1 MTDSNTLRS
10 MRNNMPEPP
19 EVANFRTLF
28 LEFARAM
35 LVLTKNKIVDSGEG
49 KVLVQEYQFSGDNYW
64 QSFRYCAAHEQF
76 IPLPGDDAFPRAIA
90 EKCADAFFSSGLAS
104 GFKLSNDAGTPIKN
118 PGLEQVRPII
128 IYMYL
133 DRPIR
138 HLVRKYDRTSFSR
151 HQILACLDRHIADW
165 KGEAVSEPEI
175 APIYNFQTEIRT
187 VKLDGLVSIVPF
199 TDEEKTTT
207 MRVLGGLD
215 RAIDLRNYASA
226 FQVARL
232 RPLEGGFD
240 EVRKREIR
248 THARKALQCA
258 VTSLRLLKP
267 DAIGTMGYI
276 RLEGPAGELGA
287 GLSPLEDFHL
297 PWNRISLFRP
307 DRYVLD
313 RSDLPKFRKLYGLLS
328 ENGFKTW
335 DGLELLLRQFNRSCQ
350 RERDEDRI
358 LDYTICLESA
368 LLSDMSNELSYR
380 LALRAAKLLRNRC
393 SPKRTF
399 EHMRCL
405 YDVRSKIVHTN
416 ETLSSAG
423 VRKVINKRVG
433 LKPVEFM
440 RAMDMLMRQLL
451 STIIERVA
459 HHDSLEMFCKELDVE
474 IIESL

>member
-10 MRNNMPEPP
+10 MRNTMPEPP
-19 EVANFRTLF
+19 ELANFRTLF
-28 LEFARAM
+28 LEFVRAM
-35 LVLTKNKIVDSGEG
+35 LVLTKNKIVDAGEE
-49 KVLVQEYQFSGDNYW
+49 KVLVQEYQFSGDNYS

-76 IPLPGDDAFPRAIA
+76 LPWPGDDVFPHAIA

-104 GFKLSNDAGTPIKN
+104 GIRLSNNAGTPIEN
-118 PGLEQVRPII
+118 PGLEKVRPFII
-128 IYMYL
+128 HMHL
-133 DRPIR
+133 NQPIR
-138 HLVRKYDRTSFSR
+138 HLVRKYGRTSFSSR
-151 HQILACLDRHIADW
+151 QILACLDQYIADW
-165 KGEAVSEPEI
+165 RGEAVSEPEI
-175 APIYNFQTEIRT
+175 APIYNLETEIRT
-187 VKLDGLVSIVPF
+187 IKLDGLVSIVRF
-199 TDEEKTTT
+199 TDEEKTRT

-240 EVRKREIR
+240 KVRKREIR

-258 VTSLRLLKP
+258 VTSLRLMKP

-276 RLEGPAGELGA
+276 RFEGPAGQLGA
-287 GLSPLEDFHL
+287 SLSPLEDFHL
-297 PWNRISLFRP
+297 PWTRITLFRN
-307 DRYVLD
+307 RYVLD
-313 RSDLPKFRKLYGLLS
+313 HSDLPQFRKLYGQLS

-350 RERDEDRI
+350 RGRDEDRI
-358 LDYTICLESA
+358 LDYAICLEGA
-368 LLSDMSNELSYR
+368 LLSDVCDELSYR
-380 LALRAAKLLRNRC
+380 LALRAAKLLRNSC

-405 YDVRSKIVHTN
+405 YDVRSKIVHSN
-416 ETLSSAG
+416 ETLSSPG
-423 VRKVINKRVG
+423 VRKVIKRVG
-433 LKPVEFM
+433 PKPDEFM
-440 RAMDMLMRQLL
+440 RAMDMLMRLLL

-459 HHDSLEMFCKELDVE
+459 HHHSLKAFCKELDAE

>member
-1 MTDSNTLRS
+1 MTDSNTLHS
-10 MRNNMPEPP
+10 MRNTMPEPP
-19 EVANFRTLF
+19 ELANFRTLF
-28 LEFARAM
+28 LVFARAM
-35 LVLTKNKIVDSGEG
+35 LVLTKNKIVDAGEE
-49 KVLVQEYQFSGDNYW
+49 KVLVQEYQFSGGNYS

-76 IPLPGDDAFPRAIA
+76 LPWPGDDDFPHAIA

-104 GFKLSNDAGTPIKN
+104 GIRLSNNAGTPIEN
-118 PGLEQVRPII
+118 PGLEEVRPFII
-128 IYMYL
+128 HMHI

-138 HLVRKYDRTSFSR
+138 HLVRKYGRTSFSSR
-151 HQILACLDRHIADW
+151 QILACLDRYIAHW

-175 APIYNFQTEIRT
+175 APIYNLETEIRT
-187 VKLDGLVSIVPF
+187 IKLDGLVSIVRF
-199 TDEEKTTT
+199 TDEEKTRT

-232 RPLEGGFD
+232 RPLEGGFGK
-240 EVRKREIR
+240 VRKREIR

-258 VTSLRLLKP
+258 VTSLRLMKP

-276 RLEGPAGELGA
+276 RFEGPAGQLGA

-297 PWNRISLFRP
+297 PWTRISLFR
-307 DRYVLD
+307 DRYVFD
-313 RSDLPKFRKLYGLLS
+313 HSDLPQFRKLYGQLS
-328 ENGFKTW
+328 GNRFKTW
-335 DGLELLLRQFNRSCQ
+335 DTLELLLRQFNRSCQ

-358 LDYTICLESA
+358 LDYAICLEGA
-368 LLSDMSNELSYR
+368 LLSDVRDELSYR
-380 LALRAAKLLRNRC
+380 LALRAAKLLRNPC

-405 YDVRSKIVHTN
+405 YDVRSKIVHSN
-416 ETLSSAG
+416 ETLSSPG
-423 VRKVINKRVG
+423 VRKVIKRVG
-433 LKPVEFM
+433 LKPDEFM
-440 RAMDMLMRQLL
+440 RAMDMLMRLLL

-459 HHDSLEMFCKELDVE
+459 HHHSLKAFCEELDAE